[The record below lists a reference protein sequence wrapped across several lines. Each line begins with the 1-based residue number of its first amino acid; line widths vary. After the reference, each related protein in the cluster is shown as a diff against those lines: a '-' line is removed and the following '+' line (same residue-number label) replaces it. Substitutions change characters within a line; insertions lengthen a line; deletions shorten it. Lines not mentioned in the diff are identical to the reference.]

1 MAKKFAH
8 IKSISDVFDYENI
21 DSKKVYNPSSIKHSD
36 INHNTLCFVY
46 VDEDSS
52 DIGSY
57 IDDYEIKA
65 KDRYIIC
72 QGSIFAYVGKK
83 EIPEDPGTEPENPEE
98 NVWRPIFIN
107 NNLIE
112 NLEFEVDGDI
122 IHPIADYSLNFTT
135 KQTNLE
141 GEGFDIL
148 NIEPAYN
155 ANTGTVSAFFGI
167 DSDELKAFIEKVLP
181 PSPPEPGNGLLTI
194 NVDCQPY
201 ANFNANQNENTNV
214 NFVKGDNISLS
225 TDENGIKIS
234 AIIPDIEI
242 PETEEPKDGKLS
254 FILDEEDS
262 ETGEITHATIGSFS
276 ANQEKNTTIKFL
288 AGDNIKISINEDT
301 DENTEENTNSSIKI
315 SAIIP
320 EIEIPEPEKPKD
332 GVLSFTLDYKNPETG
347 ETSYTTIG
355 QFTANQERSTNI
367 SFLAGDNI
375 ILEGTNGQ
383 LKISGSE
390 QRTYTTADIM
400 FANEIKIG
408 GTKLGD
414 IIAAEN
420 IFPDDKITTDMSLQF
435 VLETILSGISTSEE
449 WGIQE
454 VLAELKP
461 ADKTKIL
468 ITAKNYYT
476 GEEIDLN
483 KPLIELE
490 ADTTILVT
498 YTIEDPKV
506 YQTVK
511 VSPFVGGYALENTDP
526 ELEDAPLEPVA
537 LMSEDEVSPD
547 TPLEPGETVEPVDPE
562 NPEIDMD
569 QDNPTIPMYKEFIG
583 DTEYLRIFDGA
594 TYTFDDYQNPSFDG
608 FTKVSASDIGNN
620 EIVLKVNEGWNNLSI
635 KRSWS
640 ITPELNFD
648 PYYIYPISNR
658 GNIGLDRGIEISNSL
673 FFDLAKIGTLESKLQ
688 IRGVSKE
695 LLPYYIGI
703 VNNFENIFDFS
714 DGQEISSESLVS
726 NTEKGIRIEKQE
738 TEAPSVIT
746 PTTQTDDLQLFIAV
760 PVNQFNSTDWLV
772 SVVNTVTSEN
782 ITDIDS
788 IYLVAKKLS
797 VTIDSKPYYLWSLS
811 GTDAYSTFGADM
823 YKITLNK

>member
-8 IKSISDVFDYENI
+8 IKSISDVFNYEDI
-21 DSKKVYNPSSIKHSD
+21 DSKKVYNPNSIKHND

-57 IDDYEIKA
+57 IDDYEVKA

-72 QGSIFAYVGKK
+72 QGSIFAYVGKQ
-83 EIPEDPGTEPENPEE
+83 EVPEDPGEDPETPEE
-98 NVWRPIFIN
+98 NVWRPIYIN
-107 NNLIE
+107 NEKIE
-112 NLEFEVDGDI
+112 NLEFEVDGVI
-122 IHPIADYSLNFTT
+122 TNPISDYSLNFTT
-135 KQTNLE
+135 KQTNLD
-141 GEGFDIL
+141 GENFSIL
-148 NIEPAYN
+148 DIEPAYN
-155 ANTGTVSAFFGI
+155 ANTGAVSAFFGI
-167 DSDELKAFIEKVLP
+167 DSDELKSFIEKVLP
-181 PSPPEPGNGLLTI
+181 PSPQEPGNGLLSI
-194 NVDCQPY
+194 NVDGQPY
-201 ANFNANQNENTNV
+201 ANFNANQNEDTSV
-214 NFVKGDNISLS
+214 NFIKGDNIELS
-225 TDENGIKIS
+225 IEENDIKIS
-234 AIIPDIEI
+234 AIIPEIEI
-242 PETEEPKDGKLS
+242 PEPEAPKDGKLS

-262 ETGEITHATIGSFS
+262 ETGEITPTTIGSFS
-276 ANQEKNTTIKFL
+276 ANQGTNTIIKFL
-288 AGDNIKISINEDT
+288 AGDNINISFNKNT
-301 DENTEENTNSSIKI
+301 DENTDENTSSSIEI

-320 EIEIPEPEKPKD
+320 EIEIPEPEEPKD
-332 GVLSFTLDYKNPETG
+332 GVLSFTLDYENPETG

-390 QRTYTTADIM
+390 QRTYTTADIK

-526 ELEDAPLEPVA
+526 ELEDAPLEP
-537 LMSEDEVSPD
+537 
-547 TPLEPGETVEPVDPE
+547 GETVNPVDPE

-569 QDNPTIPMYKEFIG
+569 QDNTTIPMYKEFIG
-583 DTEYLRIFDGA
+583 DTEYLRVFDGA

-608 FTKVSASDIGNN
+608 FTKVSASDIGSN

-640 ITPELNFD
+640 INPELDFD
-648 PYYIYPISNR
+648 PYYIYPISSR

-688 IRGVSKE
+688 IRGVAKD

-703 VNNFENIFDFS
+703 VNNFENIFEFS
-714 DGQEISSESLVS
+714 DGQEISSETLVS
-726 NTEKGIRIEKQE
+726 NTENGIRIEKQD
-738 TEAPSVIT
+738 TEAPKIIE
-746 PTTQTDDLQLFIAV
+746 PTTYTDDLQLFIAV
-760 PVNQFNSTDWLV
+760 PANQFNSTDWLV

-811 GTDAYSTFGADM
+811 GTDAYSTFGADV

>member
-1 MAKKFAH
+1 MAKKFAKINGLFNVFVLKTDNNTQYYDPAKI
-8 IKSISDVFDYENI
+8 IKGVVDI
-21 DSKKVYNPSSIKHSD
+21 DK
-36 INHNTLCFVY
+36 NTICFVSATAGD
-46 VDEDSS
+46 VDKKIGEYTIKENDRFVITQGGIYAYTGKQYSEPVIPDTPDTPIED
-52 DIGSY
+52 
-57 IDDYEIKA
+57 
-65 KDRYIIC
+65 
-72 QGSIFAYVGKK
+72 
-83 EIPEDPGTEPENPEE
+83 T
-98 NVWRPIFIN
+98 WRPIYINSTPINELEYTKNNEYGDTVTIKPIKPALDFTTPKTTYEVNGIEYGILKIDDSYDDIYDIVSMEFGVDYNELKRFIEAVLHSKEN
-107 NNLIE
+107 IGNGNLAI
-112 NLEFEVDGDI
+112 NVNGTN
-122 IHPIADYSLNFTT
+122 SVNFT
-135 KQTNLE
+135 
-141 GEGFDIL
+141 
-148 NIEPAYN
+148 
-155 ANTGTVSAFFGI
+155 
-167 DSDELKAFIEKVLP
+167 
-181 PSPPEPGNGLLTI
+181 
-194 NVDCQPY
+194 
-201 ANFNANQNENTNV
+201 ANQTTDSEINLV
-214 NFVKGDNISLS
+214 NGDNIKI
-225 TDENGIKIS
+225 TTETTKEGDKIKIS
-234 AIIPDIEI
+234 AQV
-242 PETEEPKDGKLS
+242 ETPKNGKLS
-254 FILDEEDS
+254 FILGDENFETEDTLV
-262 ETGEITHATIGSFS
+262 EFS
-276 ANQEKNTTIKFL
+276 ANQESDTSIKFL
-288 AGDNIKISINEDT
+288 AGDNIT
-301 DENTEENTNSSIKI
+301 
-315 SAIIP
+315 
-320 EIEIPEPEKPKD
+320 
-332 GVLSFTLDYKNPETG
+332 
-347 ETSYTTIG
+347 
-355 QFTANQERSTNI
+355 
-367 SFLAGDNI
+367 
-375 ILEGTNGQ
+375 LEGTTGQ

-461 ADKTKIL
+461 SNDTKIK

-511 VSPFVGGYALENTDP
+511 VSPFVGGYALENTES
-526 ELEDAPLEPVA
+526 ELEDVPSEPVA

-547 TPLEPGETVEPVDPE
+547 TPLEPGETTDPIDPE

-608 FTKVSASDIGNN
+608 FTKVSAADIGNN

-640 ITPELNFD
+640 ITPELNFN

-688 IRGVSKE
+688 IRGVAKE

-726 NTEKGIRIEKQE
+726 NTENGIRIEKQD
-738 TEAPSVIT
+738 TEAPKIIE
-746 PTTQTDDLQLFIAV
+746 PTTYTDDLQLFIAV
-760 PVNQFNSTDWLV
+760 PANQFSSTDWIV
-772 SVVNTVTSEN
+772 SVVNTAAFNDNVTELD
-782 ITDIDS
+782 DIDFKS
-788 IYLVAKKLS
+788 EKLS
-797 VTIDSKPYYLWSLS
+797 ITIDDKPYYLWYIK
-811 GTDAYSTFGADM
+811 GKYADCIFRSNV